1 MLFLPAGPWPM
12 PQMGGC
18 PTGGGGVEGG
28 GCSGG
33 GGLEAIMLNSKS
45 EVSSLTPTPLWKWY
59 TIRIVTATLR
69 KLVS

>member
-28 GCSGG
+28 GCCGG

-45 EVSSLTPTPLWKWY
+45 EVSSLTPTPLWK
-59 TIRIVTATLR
+59 
-69 KLVS
+69 